1 MQSPQPALLA
11 LLYTARADLSII
23 FAVLL
28 LWCAGVPGPV
38 WLPTLIGAAIGGVF
52 AAFHRYCSAR
62 MWRPP
67 NSPLNILVTGEQRLP
82 WRVVGVV

>member
-1 MQSPQPALLA
+1 
-11 LLYTARADLSII
+11 
-23 FAVLL
+23 
-28 LWCAGVPGPV
+28 V

-67 NSPLNILVTGEQRLP
+67 NSPLNILVTGKQRLTQELTQHIS
-82 WRVVGVV
+82 